1 MDKYMQNSNIKYIV
15 DTIDQNKVIV
25 LSVITLTSL
34 YASTYVENIADK
46 ISWFVDTSF
55 FKFIMFIILSIIAG
69 QNPALGVVLTIAMLV
84 TLQVISNLNMKKEIS
99 DLTTGMILKKV
110 NSESES
116 ESESKSEYTLESKSE
131 SELNM
136 PQELD
141 KEIFE
146 TDTFYV
152 NDINDI
158 NDFTE

>member
-116 ESESKSEYTLESKSE
+116 KSEYTLESKSE

>member
-1 MDKYMQNSNIKYIV
+1 MQNSNIKYIV

-116 ESESKSEYTLESKSE
+116 KSEYTLESKSE